1 MISTCARVSNIFQR
15 FQWFA
20 SVSNSMTA
28 ISASNNFNQVYSQL
42 HQCLASEE
50 RLSATAHAWGQ
61 YSEEESTD
69 YVTACHA
76 CLLEVFFLSQVC
88 GAAFVLFVQQKS
100 GSVRSRIFTNT
111 QHRSNKQKKKRKAKN
126 AQKIARDD
134 RAHSEY

>member
-1 MISTCARVSNIFQR
+1 MPVFTIGKCVIFQR

-20 SVSNSMTA
+20 IVSMSISKSMTA

-50 RLSATAHAWGQ
+50 RLSVTAHAWGQ

-100 GSVRSRIFTNT
+100 GSLRSCMKFTN
-111 QHRSNKQKKKRKAKN
+111 
-126 AQKIARDD
+126 
-134 RAHSEY
+134 